1 MKFYEK
7 IIRIKTSKKPRIG
20 YNSLWLIR
28 CKKCGELI
36 LRWDTELYNKPCPCC
51 KDMDKIT
58 MIINKEEIKENI
70 FRIQRRLYSEY
81 KTNNVLTAKEV
92 SLLSS
97 FRETCFNSTLKDLIS
112 DYFFRSREY
121 TLHRKVEW
129 KISKRGEQLLK
140 NPDFMD
146 LLKECYLLLNKEVL

>member
-1 MKFYEK
+1 MKKFIK
-7 IIRIKTSKKPRIG
+7 IIRIKTSKKPKVG
-20 YNSLWLIR
+20 YNSLWLVR
-28 CKKCGELI
+28 CETCGELC

-51 KDMDKIT
+51 KDEGEIT
-58 MIINKEEIKENI
+58 LPSKEEIKENI

-81 KTNNVLTAKEV
+81 RTSNVLSSKEI

-97 FRETCFNSTLKDLIS
+97 FRETNFESDLKDLIS
-112 DYFFRSREY
+112 DYFFRSRKY

-129 KISKRGEQLLK
+129 KVSKRGEKLLK

-146 LLKECYLLLNKEVL
+146 LLKECFNLL

>member
-1 MKFYEK
+1 MKDYEK
-7 IIRIKTSKKPRIG
+7 IIRVKTSKKPKIG

-28 CKKCGELI
+28 CKSCNEII

-51 KDMDKIT
+51 KDNDKIKLI
-58 MIINKEEIKENI
+58 MDKEEIKENI
-70 FRIQRRLYSEY
+70 FRIQKRLYSEY
-81 KTNNVLTAKEV
+81 KTNNVLTAKEI

-97 FRETCFNSTLKDLIS
+97 FRETCFKRDLKDLIS

-121 TLHRKVEW
+121 TIHRKVEW

-146 LLKECYLLLNKEVL
+146 LLKECYLLLDKEVL